1 MTLINGKVLKDL
13 AVFFAAVHDLL
24 YFLQVK
30 AKKPDEETPKDQG
43 APRTAEEILAEGGC
57 KFPDGPLPNGKEV
70 HPSIHSHGEQRCVT
84 CRCKVNIQLL

>member
-1 MTLINGKVLKDL
+1 MFLFI
-13 AVFFAAVHDLL
+13 L
-24 YFLQVK
+24 YQVK

-84 CRCKVNIQLL
+84 CRCKVNSPFTQYQKRLSLDFEFV